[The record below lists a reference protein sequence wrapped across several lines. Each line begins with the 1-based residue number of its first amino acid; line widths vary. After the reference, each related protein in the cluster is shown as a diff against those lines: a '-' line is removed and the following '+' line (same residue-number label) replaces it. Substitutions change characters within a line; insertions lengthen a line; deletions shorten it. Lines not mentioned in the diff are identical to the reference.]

1 MKKVFTIILTVLLVF
16 QFGVVSLA
24 SDTATISADKVSL
37 SQEEPVLIPIK
48 IKNNKGIMGFKITIE
63 YPIDKLDVKSV
74 MRGEVTSKGNFNTNF
89 GINDGKFDVLWNN
102 SDEIRGD
109 GTIFVI
115 SAQANTEIKKD
126 TEIKISFSQPDTF
139 NLKYEDV
146 VLNCENIIIS
156 ANKNETFSETTTVVG
171 EPTSTKEDTYLDS
184 SQIID
189 AVDVT
194 LEQIGKDKL
203 SDVEDKD
210 AFVEKFNENLE
221 IITGTDKYNV
231 IDIFALLSMYNSAYE
246 SEFLTEIS
254 DNIDFDV
261 VNSVVKNALKE
272 FDKDS
277 ISQLGENEK
286 AGFIIKVE
294 DALKAYYIDTP
305 NISDDLAVNDALNI
319 IEKVYKATIDTDNEN
334 NNAEKQNG
342 QKDNSIIFVVVSA
355 TVLLI
360 TIVVIAIMIKKRK
373 INK

>member
-37 SQEEPVLIPIK
+37 SQEELVLIPIK

-102 SDEIRGD
+102 SDEITGD

-139 NLKYEDV
+139 NLNYEDV

-156 ANKNETFSETTTVVG
+156 ANKNEAFSETTTVVG
-171 EPTSTKEDTYLDS
+171 EPASTKEDTYLDS

-203 SDVEDKD
+203 SDVEDEQV
-210 AFVEKFNENLE
+210 FVEKFNKNLE
-221 IITGTDKYNV
+221 IITGTNEYSAT
-231 IDIFALLSMYNSAYE
+231 DIYALLSMYNSAYE

-277 ISQLGENEK
+277 ISQLEGNEK
-286 AGFIIKVE
+286 LGFVIKVE
-294 DALKAYYIDTP
+294 DDLKKYYSDIPNIADDLTEDDALK
-305 NISDDLAVNDALNI
+305 I
-319 IEKVYKATIDTDNEN
+319 IEKVYKTTVESDNEN
-334 NNAEKQNG
+334 NNAEKQSG
-342 QKDNSIIFVVVSA
+342 QKDNSIIFVVVYA

-360 TIVVIAIMIKKRK
+360 TIVVIAMMIKKKK